1 MRKSE
6 PDPNALYFF
15 RSCTFKFKCYISWDD
30 LKVTQNPAVG
40 FCEDCK
46 KHVYYCETPEQLNF
60 AIAKDLCVA
69 IRRDHPRAEH
79 KQLSLGSIVDT
90 QGPLLVRM
98 RPQTMAQAPNKL
110 LNLRTAF

>member
-1 MRKSE
+1 M
-6 PDPNALYFF
+6 
-15 RSCTFKFKCYISWDD
+15 SWDD

-69 IRRDHPRAEH
+69 ITQR
-79 KQLSLGSIVDT
+79 LSTSNYRWEASLIL
-90 QGPLLVRM
+90 GPLLVRR
-98 RPQTMAQAPNKL
+98 RPQTMAQTLSKL
-110 LNLRTAF
+110 D

>member
-1 MRKSE
+1 M
-6 PDPNALYFF
+6 
-15 RSCTFKFKCYISWDD
+15 SWDD

-69 IRRDHPRAEH
+69 IRRDHQKAEH
-79 KQLSLGSIVDT
+79 KQLSLGSIVDPWPLASEKAAT
-90 QGPLLVRM
+90 NDGPD
-98 RPQTMAQAPNKL
+98 AE
-110 LNLRTAF
+110 

>member
-1 MRKSE
+1 M
-6 PDPNALYFF
+6 
-15 RSCTFKFKCYISWDD
+15 SWDD

-69 IRRDHPRAEH
+69 IRRDHLKAEH
-79 KQLSLGSIVDT
+79 KQLSLGSIVDPWPLASEKVAT
-90 QGPLLVRM
+90 NDGPD
-98 RPQTMAQAPNKL
+98 AE
-110 LNLRTAF
+110 